1 MFQHI
6 ERIPINSHVKWLK
19 QKKITKNKKKI
30 KNYVDYIC
38 LEGNRLNTNTHTHP
52 YAYNTST
59 RNYQIHI
66 YTRLTQNFLFIQ
78 NYSKIFFL

>member
-38 LEGNRLNTNTHTHP
+38 LEGNRLNTNKQT
-52 YAYNTST
+52 YAP
-59 RNYQIHI
+59 ICV
-66 YTRLTQNFLFIQ
+66 
-78 NYSKIFFL
+78 